1 MLIPLTKETFDQV
14 VPVIATGAQ
23 YSYAWG
29 KVYNLLARLLISLL
43 IVVSIWIVGL
53 IFGHG
58 AQGVELVCFIIG
70 GMYWLWCPVYVA
82 SVRNNQY
89 RRFPYV
95 GFWRGEVLDIFIT
108 EELIS
113 QTQQADQFGQL
124 VLVENIERR
133 INLEVGDRQGFT
145 AVVQAPVQKTYKAIR
160 PGMVAE
166 MLLFSKNAELER
178 VGKLSDLYLPQL
190 DIWVGDYPV
199 VRRDIFRDISNQ
211 FGSSAPRRRRSPSLG
226 TSGRFR

>member
-1 MLIPLTKETFDQV
+1 MLIPLTQETFDQV

-53 IFGHG
+53 IFSHG

-82 SVRNNQY
+82 SVRNRQY

-95 GFWRGEVLDIFIT
+95 GFWRGKCWIF
-108 EELIS
+108 
-113 QTQQADQFGQL
+113 
-124 VLVENIERR
+124 
-133 INLEVGDRQGFT
+133 
-145 AVVQAPVQKTYKAIR
+145 
-160 PGMVAE
+160 
-166 MLLFSKNAELER
+166 LLPKR
-178 VGKLSDLYLPQL
+178 
-190 DIWVGDYPV
+190 
-199 VRRDIFRDISNQ
+199 
-211 FGSSAPRRRRSPSLG
+211 
-226 TSGRFR
+226 